1 MMLNHLNISFI
12 GGGNMASAMIGGL
25 IKNGADSEKISVA
38 DPYGPSREKLTQEF
52 KVQTFSSITAMA
64 ESLQQSQVIVLA
76 VKPQQF
82 KEACDELAP
91 YLKSSPDAVCLSVA
105 AGINTVDI
113 VRWLNHAKIVRAMP
127 NTPALIA
134 QGMTGLF
141 ATSAALESDRLI
153 AQTICNA
160 VGKTI
165 WVDQEHLMNAVT
177 ALSGSGPAY
186 VFAFLEALENA
197 ANELGIDNA
206 TGRTLAI
213 QTVLG
218 AANLAALSND
228 SPATLREK
236 VTSKGGTT
244 FAALEVLRQ
253 ENWSKIISKALAAAN
268 ARGAEMGEEFGKN

>member
-1 MMLNHLNISFI
+1 
-12 GGGNMASAMIGGL
+12 
-25 IKNGADSEKISVA
+25 
-38 DPYGPSREKLTQEF
+38 
-52 KVQTFSSITAMA
+52 
-64 ESLQQSQVIVLA
+64 
-76 VKPQQF
+76 
-82 KEACDELAP
+82 
-91 YLKSSPDAVCLSVA
+91 
-105 AGINTVDI
+105 
-113 VRWLNHAKIVRAMP
+113 MP